1 MRDPSIIPSA
11 QRLAEANNVNWRTLQ
26 GSGDGGS
33 VVERDV
39 LAHLARVMLGEAET
53 NPTPEPLPE
62 GMRAWPEEAERLR
75 EAEEDAARDA
85 FAAPFTAP
93 ESSAEPEAE
102 ARSPWTLEQ
111 PAEPT
116 RTVGWDDDADADV
129 AEAEVAEPKA
139 AESEAADDEFV
150 AEPVEAEADSA
161 EEHPAEDQIDAP
173 VSAERSGVAEEGYQ
187 AALDELELLKARV
200 ETLQEERSRHLGELE
215 QLSGLRETIEA
226 QNAEVAK
233 VGPLQR
239 EVAELRDQLAGAQ
252 TEAQR
257 VQELT
262 AHNQDLEERLVRARE
277 FKEGAKAELGR
288 IMATN
293 AALEAQLAPATKP
306 KRPWWRFG
314 R

>member
-39 LAHLARVMLGEAET
+39 LAHLARVMLGEEEI

-62 GMRAWPEEAERLR
+62 GMRAWPEEALRLR
-75 EAEEDAARDA
+75 EATEDTDQDA

-93 ESSAEPEAE
+93 EPPAEPVVETS
-102 ARSPWTLEQ
+102 SPWTLEQ

-116 RTVGWDDDADADV
+116 PPVGWDDDADAAV
-129 AEAEVAEPKA
+129 AEAEVTEPEA
-139 AESEAADDEFV
+139 AEFI
-150 AEPVEAEADSA
+150 AEPVEAEATSA
-161 EEHPAEDQIDAP
+161 EEYRAEDQTEVP
-173 VSAERSGVAEEGYQ
+173 VSADLSGVAEEVHQ

-215 QLSGLRETIEA
+215 QLPQLRETIEA

-239 EVAELRDQLAGAQ
+239 EVAELRDQLAGTQ

-262 AHNQDLEERLVRARE
+262 AHNQDLEKRLVRARE

-293 AALEAQLAPATKP
+293 AVLEAQLAAPK